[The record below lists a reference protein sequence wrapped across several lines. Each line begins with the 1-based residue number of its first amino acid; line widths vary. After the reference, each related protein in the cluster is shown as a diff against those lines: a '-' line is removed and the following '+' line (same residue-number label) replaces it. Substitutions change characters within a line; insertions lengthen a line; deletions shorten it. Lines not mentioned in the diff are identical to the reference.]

1 MITRQNQTKLQQSQE
16 FISHSFGIK
25 QEGLSHIFNVLRNQ
39 LYSDKILAVIR
50 EYSTNA
56 IDAHVEV
63 SKGTLPIEVS
73 LPTKLKLE
81 FKVRD
86 YGRGLTDEQ
95 ISQVYA
101 MYGES
106 TKRGTNEQIGQL
118 GLGCKSAFAYGDN
131 FVINSY
137 VKGIKTSYNAF
148 IDPSQVG
155 RISRL
160 SVEKSKE
167 ESGIEI
173 VIPVKMDDVDEFYTK
188 AVNLFKYF
196 QICPTIKG
204 AKGRNLEEDLSEKI
218 VIEADDKSWQLTDG
232 NAVAIMG
239 NIAYEIDNYAL
250 NLSWSSDATDRLLYE
265 LLNAGIRLHCKIGE
279 LDIAASREALQY
291 TDQTKGVL
299 INRLKDCI
307 KELPDLFT
315 ERFKVCKTLWEAK
328 LLYKDFFS
336 HGGFGSHV
344 KNIVEKRKGVSWN
357 GIAVT
362 DSHFDFTQFKGD
374 DAKCIRFGKSH
385 GYKTYAKV
393 RGSEAGHLMADSECL
408 VIFDDRS
415 SPNGRLNRIAPL
427 MEEYEGQP
435 KDHKKYDKVYL
446 LTFADDSFH
455 KEWLKDS
462 KFDLVVKNLSD
473 YTPVKLRDIYP
484 SNSTT
489 ANSSKVKPAKHQTKE
504 FTFNRDA
511 DYGNSHNCRSD
522 YFDSVAVDLQ
532 NDSGV
537 YVEIDGFFIHAPMEI
552 HPHRFRKKLSGLE
565 SLGLEVPEIFAF
577 KPPKADKV
585 KDNDNWT
592 LFADWAEEKITG
604 SLSKEQL
611 QEMKDREYALKHF
624 ENQEKQYDSEPL
636 KIDGCRHGGADDKPE
651 LDLKKLIVDEESPY
665 LDYYNKYKL
674 MIKSRS
680 HKRLDKAI
688 NATRAF
694 GFGTKLDDIKPTYDL
709 DNIINDVL
717 EKYPMLHYG
726 IQHTDWQWKENIA
739 KEWINYIN
747 LIDITWQTA
756 TRMKKVKKI
765 TNIFDPNIVQ
775 KKVAEVAKGV
785 VLFSPAT

>member
-16 FISHSFGIK
+16 FVSHSFGIK
-25 QEGLSHIFNVLRNQ
+25 QEGISHIFNVLRNQ

-63 SKGTLPIEVS
+63 GKATLPIEVS

-131 FVINSY
+131 FIINSY
-137 VKGIKTSYNAF
+137 VKGTKTSYNAF

-155 RISRL
+155 RISKL
-160 SVEKSKE
+160 SEEKSKE
-167 ESGIEI
+167 SCGIEI

-196 QICPTIKG
+196 KTCPTIKG
-204 AKGRNLEEDLSEKI
+204 ASGRNLEDDLSEKI
-218 VIEADDKSWQLTDG
+218 VIESDDKSWQLTDG
-232 NAVAIMG
+232 DAVAIMG
-239 NIAYEIDNYAL
+239 NIAYEIDHYAL

-344 KNIVEKRKGVSWN
+344 KNIVEKRKGVFWN

-362 DSHFDFTQFKGD
+362 DSHFTFTHFQSE
-374 DAKCIRFGKSH
+374 DAKVIRFAKKH
-385 GYKTYAKV
+385 GYKSYAKV
-393 RGSEAGHLMADSECL
+393 RGMEEANLSVDSECL
-408 VIFDDRS
+408 VIFDDRT
-415 SPNGRLNRIAPL
+415 SPNGRLNRITPL
-427 MEEYEGQP
+427 IEEYDTQP
-435 KDHKKYDKVYL
+435 DNHKKYENVYL
-446 LTFADDSFH
+446 ITFRDESFH
-455 KEWLKDS
+455 KEWLK
-462 KFDLVVKNLSD
+462 KTNFDLECKKLSE
-473 YTPVKLRDIYP
+473 YTPVKLREIYP

-511 DYGNSHNCRSD
+511 DYGNYHTCRSD

-537 YVEIDGFFIHAPMEI
+537 YVEIDGFFIHAPTEI
-552 HPHRFRKKLSGLE
+552 HPHAFRKKLKGLE
-565 SLGLEVPEIFAF
+565 SLGLDVPEIFAF
-577 KPPKADKV
+577 KPPKAEKI

-611 QEMKDREYALKHF
+611 QEMRDREYALKHF
-624 ENQEKQYDSEPL
+624 ESQERQYDSEPL
-636 KIDGCRHGGADDKPE
+636 KIDGCQSAGADDEPE
-651 LDLKKLIVDEESPY
+651 LDLKKLIVDEESSY
-665 LDYYNKYKL
+665 LDYYNKYKS
-674 MIKSRS
+674 MVKSGS

-688 NATRAF
+688 AATRVF
-694 GFGTKLDDIKPTYDL
+694 GFGSRLDEIKPTHDL
-709 DNIINDVL
+709 DNMVNNVL

-726 IQHTDWQWKENIA
+726 IQHTDWQWKEHIA
-739 KEWINYIN
+739 KEWVNYIN
-747 LIDITWQTA
+747 LIDVTWQTA
-756 TRMKKVKKI
+756 RRKNRVKKI

-775 KKVAEVAKGV
+775 KKVAEVTKGV

>member
-1 MITRQNQTKLQQSQE
+1 
-16 FISHSFGIK
+16 
-25 QEGLSHIFNVLRNQ
+25 
-39 LYSDKILAVIR
+39 
-50 EYSTNA
+50 
-56 IDAHVEV
+56 
-63 SKGTLPIEVS
+63 
-73 LPTKLKLE
+73 
-81 FKVRD
+81 
-86 YGRGLTDEQ
+86 
-95 ISQVYA
+95 

-106 TKRGTNEQIGQL
+106 TKRSTNKQIGQL

-137 VKGIKTSYNAF
+137 VKGTKTSYNAF

-155 RISRL
+155 RISKL
-160 SVEKSKE
+160 SEEKTNGKC
-167 ESGIEI
+167 GIEI

-204 AKGRNLEEDLSEKI
+204 ASGRNLEEDLSEKI

-239 NIAYEIDNYAL
+239 NIAYEIDHYAL

-344 KNIVEKRKGVSWN
+344 KNIVEKRKGVRWN

-362 DSHFDFTQFKGD
+362 DSHFEFQSFKSE
-374 DAKCIRFGKSH
+374 DAKVIRFSKKH
-385 GYKTYAKV
+385 GYKVYPKV
-393 RGSEAGHLMADSECL
+393 RGREEPQLVVDSESL
-408 VIFDDRS
+408 VIFDDRI

-427 MEEYEGQP
+427 IEEYDNQP
-435 KDHKKYDKVYL
+435 DNHKKYETVYL
-446 LTFADDSFH
+446 LSFGDDSFH
-455 KEWLKDS
+455 KEWLKKT
-462 KFDLVVKNLSD
+462 KFDLEIKNLSD
-473 YTPVKLRDIYP
+473 FSPVKLRDIYP

-511 DYGNSHNCRSD
+511 NYGNYHTCRSD

-537 YVEIDGFFIHAPMEI
+537 YVEIDGFFIHAPSEI
-552 HPHRFRKKLSGLE
+552 HPHGFRKKLKGLE
-565 SLGLEVPEIFAF
+565 SLGLDVPEIFAF
-577 KPPKADKV
+577 KPPKAEKI

-611 QEMKDREYALKHF
+611 QDIKDREYALNHF
-624 ENQEKQYDSEPL
+624 ESQDRKHGTEPL
-636 KIDGCRHGGADDKPE
+636 KVDGCRHGGADDKPE
-651 LDLKKLIVDEESPY
+651 LDLEKLIVDEESPY
-665 LDYYNKYKL
+665 LDYYSKYKL
-674 MIKSRS
+674 MLNSGS
-680 HKRLDKAI
+680 HERLDKAI
-688 NATRAF
+688 NATRVF
-694 GFGTKLDDIKPTYDL
+694 GFGKKIDDMKPTYDL
-709 DNIINDVL
+709 DNIMRGIL

-726 IQHTDWQWKENIA
+726 IQHTDWQWKEGIA
-739 KEWINYIN
+739 KEWVNYIN

-756 TRMKKVKKI
+756 RRMNKVKKI
-765 TNIFDPNIVQ
+765 TNIFDPNIVS
-775 KKVAEVAKGV
+775 KEVVVA
-785 VLFSPAT
+785 